1 MIDFSGCNE
10 LTDAKLVYRPE
21 TSWNAVYDGIRV
33 IYRSIALATNDEWAE
48 QAQRMVRAETV
59 RWL

>member
-1 MIDFSGCNE
+1 MECSVC
-10 LTDAKLVYRPE
+10 
-21 TSWNAVYDGIRV
+21 WHRV

-48 QAQRMVRAETV
+48 QAQRMVRAEAV